1 MEKYDS
7 SIETNKHII
16 KVREYL
22 DVIYK
27 KIEER
32 KDIKVNDIN
41 TKIEELTLID
51 LISMLYVGN
60 AIPSYDDLFKSIN
73 KNSTNYLLISGFTK
87 EEIMQIY
94 LDELIDRG
102 INHDKSKLETP
113 EKEEF
118 DIWTPKLRYSTYGSD
133 EYKFFLKELKKALS
147 HHYRYNRHHPEHFGN
162 GIYGMTIMDLIEML
176 CDWKAASER
185 HDDGDIFKSIEINQK
200 RFGYSDSMR
209 KVLVN
214 TIKKNF

>member
-7 SIETNKHII
+7 SIETTKHII
-16 KVREYL
+16 RVRENL
-22 DVIYK
+22 NVIHE
-27 KIEER
+27 KIYER
-32 KDIKVNDIN
+32 KDIKVGEIN
-41 TKIEELTLID
+41 TKIEEITLID

-60 AIPSYDDLFKSIN
+60 SVPSYDELFKNIN
-73 KNSTNYLLISGFTK
+73 LNSVNYLLNCEQTK
-87 EEIMQIY
+87 EEIMQMY

-102 INHDKSKLETP
+102 INHDKSKLKSP

-118 DIWTPKLRYSTYGSD
+118 DIWTPKLRYSTYGST
-133 EYKFFLKELKKALS
+133 EYKFFLKELKKTLL

-162 GIYGMTIMDLIEML
+162 GIHGMTIMDLIEML

-185 HDDGDIFKSIEINQK
+185 HDDGDIFKSIEINK
-200 RFGYSDSMR
+200 DRFGYNDSMK

-214 TIKKNF
+214 TIKKYF